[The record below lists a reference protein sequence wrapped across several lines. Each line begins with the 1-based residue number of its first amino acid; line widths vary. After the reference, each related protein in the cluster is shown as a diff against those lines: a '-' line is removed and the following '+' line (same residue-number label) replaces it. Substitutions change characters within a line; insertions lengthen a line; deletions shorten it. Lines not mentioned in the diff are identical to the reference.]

1 MAKVQ
6 VLVVEDDGVVAMDTK
21 NRLKKLGYAVSAI
34 VPSGE
39 EAIAKVKEKPPDLV
53 LINVKLRDGMDGFEA
68 GREIRSRLRIPII
81 YMTGYPDDKTREEAG
96 ITEPSEYLVKPV
108 DSIDLEKAIDSALR
122 KVRCMP
128 TTPT

>member
-1 MAKVQ
+1 MAKAQ
-6 VLVVEDDGVVAMDTK
+6 VLLVEDDAVVAIDTRS
-21 NRLKKLGYAVSAI
+21 RLKRLGYAVSAI
-34 VPSGE
+34 VASGE
-39 EAIAKVKEKPPDLV
+39 EAIKKTEEKPPDLV
-53 LINVKLRDGMDGFEA
+53 LMDIKLRGGMDGFEA
-68 GREIRSRLRIPII
+68 ARQILSRFDIPII

-128 TTPT
+128 TIPT